1 MKLLP
6 SRTHRM
12 LLLCVLVLS
21 SCTTGNA
28 EGNQMSGTMNGTRT
42 HCLGR
47 YLIDLPADAIVS
59 GRFEFASD
67 SMETK
72 VGVSAD
78 QFEQLLAARE
88 SALRSIKHKNGGDIF
103 SDRIDFRSDRI
114 LLQSWSDPF
123 TSRTQYQNEYFG
135 YFPAQAFVAIFKGR
149 TSATAKSRTVDYYR
163 SFSDAFRYRAATE
176 VPSGVGFCFDH
187 GFITDSELN
196 NEEFTASIRLNAY
209 PSVTVTL
216 MSYVTGKPDEE
227 LLKRVGRIPPGYEE
241 AATRMKSLRRGDR
254 NIGPVKGQELLV
266 RGDAEGKRSY
276 QFLWEAQ
283 GRANSLEFPF
293 MSLELST
300 TDQTDEDGEIIVAP
314 FKTDEEAL
322 RVWDAILDT
331 LRLRPGAV

>member
-1 MKLLP
+1 MKSLP

-28 EGNQMSGTMNGTRT
+28 EGNQMSGTMDGTRT

-47 YLIDLPADAIVS
+47 YLVGLPADGSISAKYIYGGGEITTKRGVTHES
-59 GRFEFASD
+59 FA
-67 SMETK
+67 EI
-72 VGVSAD
+72 
-78 QFEQLLAARE
+78 LNARE
-88 SALRSIKHKNGGDIF
+88 SVLRSVDH
-103 SDRIDFRSDRI
+103 RSDGKLFVERVDFYPTQV
-114 LLQSWSDPF
+114 LLRSWSSPS
-123 TSRTQYQNEYFG
+123 SRELQLNELFVQDQSTRVMFSRKGESGAQYRDRAVDLQG
-135 YFPAQAFVAIFKGR
+135 TIASAI
-149 TSATAKSRTVDYYR
+149 
-163 SFSDAFRYRAATE
+163 RYRAPTE
-176 VPSGVGFCFDH
+176 IPTTPGFC
-187 GFITDSELN
+187 IDSGLIARSNLN
-196 NEEFTASIRLNAY
+196 KEEFTASIRLKAY

-216 MSYVTGKPDEE
+216 MSYVTGRPDEE
-227 LLKRVGRIPPGYEE
+227 LLKRIGRIPPGYEE
-241 AATRMKSLRRGDR
+241 AASRMKSLRRDDR
-254 NIGPVKGQELLV
+254 NIGPVTGQELLV

-276 QFLWEAQ
+276 EFLWEAQ

-300 TDQTDEDGEIIVAP
+300 TDQTDEDGEIIDAP